1 MSNNSDNYYASLMKE
16 ASKKIAKLQSE
27 LDELNY
33 AHSEPIA
40 IIGMGCR
47 FPGANSP
54 EDFWQLLVD
63 GVDAISEV
71 PKSRWD
77 IDAYYDPNPDAPGKM
92 YTRFGGFVEQFDEF
106 DPQFF
111 GISRREALSLDP
123 QQRLLLEVSW
133 EALENSA
140 LMPEKVTRKTGVF
153 IGVDS
158 NDYHQILFN
167 QDPAAIDS
175 YVDSGNSPATASGRL
190 SYLLG
195 LTGPCFSVNTAC
207 SSSLVT
213 VHLACQSLRRGECDL
228 ALVGGVTRILSPEH
242 NICLSKARMLS
253 PDGRCKTFDATA
265 NGFVRGEG
273 CGVIVLKRLRDAQAD
288 KDNVLAVIRGCAIN
302 QDGRTGALTV
312 PNGNSQQAVIHQ
324 ALADG
329 GVLPDRV
336 NYVEA
341 HGTGTSLGDPLEVG
355 ALGAVFGQRKHPL
368 AIGSVKTNIGHL
380 EAAAG
385 IAGLIKVVL
394 SLQHGE
400 IPPSLHFKQPNP
412 HINWE
417 ELPVKV
423 ATQLMPWPI
432 GTRLAGVSSF
442 GFGGTNA
449 HVVLEEAPPEIRE
462 KAAVERPLHLLCLS
476 AKTPEA
482 LNELVSRY
490 SQHLAAKPSLELGD
504 ICFTA
509 NTGRSH
515 FNYRL
520 SVVASQL
527 EEALEK
533 LAAFSTGQETTGVFQ
548 GRVNTKNKIAFL
560 FTGQGSQYVG
570 MGRQLYQLS
579 PTFRNTLD
587 RCDEILRALLEK
599 PLLEV
604 LYPKEG
610 ENLPYIIDETAYT
623 QPALFALEYALFQ
636 LWKSWGLEPDFV
648 MGHSVGEY
656 VAACVAGVFS
666 LEDGLKLIAHR
677 GRLMQALPES
687 GEMVSV
693 MASIEQTVTLIRPYA
708 QEVSIAAINGPESV
722 VISGRSEAINA
733 LVTKLSASGIKTK
746 KLNVSHAFHSLLMEP
761 MLAEF
766 EQIARQVRFSSP
778 QIQLLSN
785 TTGEL
790 ATDEITKPEYWCRHI
805 RQPVK
810 FAENMKTL
818 EQQRVD
824 ILVEIGSKPILL
836 GMGRLCLPEHQGLWL
851 ASLHPDRDDWQQ
863 LLTSLAQLYVRG
875 VPLNWVG
882 FDQDYSRR
890 REQLPTYPF
899 QRQHYWIEATDNG
912 NGFKGSFQNNGIRSN
927 NLHPLLGQQLFLA
940 GTQEIRFES
949 QISQNSPGWVKDHR
963 VFETAIFPRTGYLEI
978 ALAAGSVIAKSDNL
992 WLEDVVIQ
1000 QAMPLLENEVKT
1012 VQVIFTPQES
1022 DIYSFKIYSL
1032 ASSADENNGTPSWT
1046 PHASGKLL
1054 VKEKEPIVEVDLAA
1068 MRAQCT
1074 QEIPVEELYKWYQ
1087 EQGID
1092 YGPSFLGLEQVWR
1105 HSQGTLG
1112 KVNLVKELVPEAGKY
1127 QLHPVLLETCLA
1139 ILKEIPSDEGQR
1151 NTYVPVGLD
1160 RLRVLGRPGNSVWCH
1175 AQLRKVEGEHQ
1186 QSLSADFRLFTP
1198 QGELIAALEGLQV
1211 MHARG
1216 REAMLS
1222 ISQESW
1228 KNWLYEVEWRP
1239 QVSYGFP
1246 PDYMPSPEEVC
1257 LRLWPRLV
1265 QLMTQPSLAVYG
1277 EALTQLEALSVA
1289 YLVTAFRQM
1298 GWEFQPKE
1306 RFSTAQI
1313 AEHLGVVSQHQQLFR
1328 RLLEI
1333 LVEVGILQRIDEH
1346 WEVVSLPEIQNPQKA
1361 IASLSCP
1368 EAEAEITLLGRCGS
1382 RLAEVL
1388 QGKCNPL
1395 QLLFP
1400 EGDTTTLTKLYQD
1413 SANSRVTNTLVQE
1426 TVLSVLE
1433 RLPQGRGLRILE
1445 IGAGTGATTSYLLP
1459 HLEADRTEYVFTDIG
1474 AFFVAKAQ
1482 ERFKNYPFVRYEVLD
1497 IEKAPIEQGFSP
1509 NHYDFIVV
1517 ANVFEATS
1525 DLRAFLHHVKQLLAP
1540 GGILVLVEYT
1550 APARWLDLTFG
1561 LTEGWWKFS
1570 DRSLRPDYLLISVSQ
1585 WQTLLQEVGFKQAA
1599 SVSLND
1605 VALPDPIRD
1614 LLQTAVIVAQAE
1626 ALPQSAI
1633 PKNWLLMA
1641 DSQGVGQQLGELLRS
1656 QGEVCTLVFPGKEY
1670 EQIAPFE
1677 FRINPASPE
1686 HFSQLLA
1693 AVPDLHSVV
1702 NCLSLDAASVPTAAD
1717 LEVTSLKGCGST
1729 LHLVQA
1735 LLEKLSQPPRLWLVT
1750 KGAQA
1755 VNSHHL
1761 PGVAQ
1766 SPIWGL
1772 GKAIAQ
1778 EHPELNCG
1786 LIDLDPE
1793 ATGDE
1798 ASTLFEEICSE
1809 DAEDQVAFRSQTRY
1823 VARLVRHRP
1832 IISGVG
1838 QTLLGDL
1845 ASSSVSFR
1853 GDSSYLITGGLGD
1866 LGLAVARFLV
1876 ERGARHLVLLGRSQ
1890 PSDKV
1895 NSQLKELELFGA
1907 TVLVASA
1914 DVSDYE
1920 QLARVL
1926 ALIEQSAK
1934 PLRGIIHSAG
1944 VLDDG
1949 ILQQLSWQRF
1959 ERVMAPK
1966 VQGAWNLHALTQNL
1980 SIDFFVLF
1988 SSTPAL
1994 LGSAGQANYCA
2005 ANGFLNALAFYRRAQ
2020 GLPGMSINWGAW
2032 GEIGMA
2038 ARGQLLDRLKLKG
2051 EESMAPQQAL
2061 QVLEHLLRDSP
2072 VQVGVSSINWPRY
2085 LSEQSANWL
2094 FLTDFRVEI
2103 QGVRPLSLPQTKQES
2118 KGNSL
2123 RDTLVSAPPAEGQQ
2137 LLESG
2142 ITEQVAKVLGFSA
2155 TRLDIAESLTSLG
2168 LDSLMAIELRSWL
2181 NKETGVNLP
2190 TMKIMQ
2196 GPSISQ
2202 LAELI
2207 LEELA
2212 LATIM
2217 LDAPSSS
2224 ELALDMEEITL

>member
-1 MSNNSDNYYASLMKE
+1 
-16 ASKKIAKLQSE
+16 
-27 LDELNY
+27 
-33 AHSEPIA
+33 
-40 IIGMGCR
+40 
-47 FPGANSP
+47 
-54 EDFWQLLVD
+54 
-63 GVDAISEV
+63 
-71 PKSRWD
+71 
-77 IDAYYDPNPDAPGKM
+77 
-92 YTRFGGFVEQFDEF
+92 
-106 DPQFF
+106 
-111 GISRREALSLDP
+111 
-123 QQRLLLEVSW
+123 
-133 EALENSA
+133 
-140 LMPEKVTRKTGVF
+140 
-153 IGVDS
+153 
-158 NDYHQILFN
+158 
-167 QDPAAIDS
+167 
-175 YVDSGNSPATASGRL
+175 
-190 SYLLG
+190 
-195 LTGPCFSVNTAC
+195 
-207 SSSLVT
+207 
-213 VHLACQSLRRGECDL
+213 
-228 ALVGGVTRILSPEH
+228 
-242 NICLSKARMLS
+242 
-253 PDGRCKTFDATA
+253 
-265 NGFVRGEG
+265 
-273 CGVIVLKRLRDAQAD
+273 
-288 KDNVLAVIRGCAIN
+288 
-302 QDGRTGALTV
+302 
-312 PNGNSQQAVIHQ
+312 
-324 ALADG
+324 
-329 GVLPDRV
+329 
-336 NYVEA
+336 
-341 HGTGTSLGDPLEVG
+341 
-355 ALGAVFGQRKHPL
+355 
-368 AIGSVKTNIGHL
+368 
-380 EAAAG
+380 
-385 IAGLIKVVL
+385 
-394 SLQHGE
+394 
-400 IPPSLHFKQPNP
+400 
-412 HINWE
+412 
-417 ELPVKV
+417 
-423 ATQLMPWPI
+423 
-432 GTRLAGVSSF
+432 
-442 GFGGTNA
+442 
-449 HVVLEEAPPEIRE
+449 
-462 KAAVERPLHLLCLS
+462 
-476 AKTPEA
+476 
-482 LNELVSRY
+482 
-490 SQHLAAKPSLELGD
+490 
-504 ICFTA
+504 
-509 NTGRSH
+509 
-515 FNYRL
+515 
-520 SVVASQL
+520 
-527 EEALEK
+527 
-533 LAAFSTGQETTGVFQ
+533 
-548 GRVNTKNKIAFL
+548 
-560 FTGQGSQYVG
+560 
-570 MGRQLYQLS
+570 
-579 PTFRNTLD
+579 
-587 RCDEILRALLEK
+587 
-599 PLLEV
+599 
-604 LYPKEG
+604 
-610 ENLPYIIDETAYT
+610 
-623 QPALFALEYALFQ
+623 
-636 LWKSWGLEPDFV
+636 
-648 MGHSVGEY
+648 
-656 VAACVAGVFS
+656 
-666 LEDGLKLIAHR
+666 
-677 GRLMQALPES
+677 
-687 GEMVSV
+687 
-693 MASIEQTVTLIRPYA
+693 
-708 QEVSIAAINGPESV
+708 

-790 ATDEITKPEYWCRHI
+790 VTDEITKPEYWCRHI

-818 EQQRVD
+818 EQQRVE

-890 REQLPTYPF
+890 KEQLPTYPF
-899 QRQHYWIEATDNG
+899 QRQHYWIEATHNG

-1074 QEIPVEELYKWYQ
+1074 QEIPVEELYQWYQ

-1112 KVNLVKELVPEAGKY
+1112 KVNLVEELVPEAGKY
-1127 QLHPVLLETCLA
+1127 QLHPVLLDTCLA
-1139 ILKEIPSDEGQR
+1139 ILEEIPSDEGQR

-1175 AQLRKVEGEHQ
+1175 AQLRKVEGQHQ

-1289 YLVTAFRQM
+1289 YLVAAFGQM

-1313 AEHLGVVSQHQQLFR
+1313 AERLGVVSQHQQLFR

-1395 QLLFP
+1395 QILFP
-1400 EGDTTTLTKLYQD
+1400 EGDTTTRTKLYQD

-1517 ANVFEATS
+1517 ANVFETTS

-1540 GGILVLVEYT
+1540 GGILVLVKYT

-1605 VALPDPIRD
+1605 VALPDRIRD

-1693 AVPDLHSVV
+1693 AVPDLYSVV
-1702 NCLSLDAASVPTAAD
+1702 NCWSLDAASVPTAAD

-1761 PGVAQ
+1761 PGLAQ
-1766 SPIWGL
+1766 SPIWGM

-1778 EHPELNCG
+1778 EHPELNCR

-1809 DAEDQVAFRSQTRY
+1809 DAEDQVVFRSQTRY

-1832 IISGVG
+1832 TQSGVG
-1838 QTLLGDL
+1838 QTLVGDL

-1876 ERGARHLVLLGRSQ
+1876 ERGARHLVLLDRSQ
-1890 PSDKV
+1890 PSDEV
-1895 NSQLKELELFGA
+1895 NSQLKELELLGA
-1907 TVLVASA
+1907 TVLVVSA

-1926 ALIEQSAK
+1926 ALIEHSAK

-1944 VLDDG
+1944 ILDDG

-1959 ERVMAPK
+1959 ERVMAPQ

-1988 SSTPAL
+1988 SSTAAL

-2005 ANGFLNALAFYRRAQ
+2005 ANDFLNALAFYRRAQ

-2061 QVLEHLLRDSP
+2061 QALEHLLWDSP
-2072 VQVGVSSINWPRY
+2072 VQVGVSSINWSRY
-2085 LSEQSANWL
+2085 LSEQSANGL
-2094 FLTDFRVEI
+2094 FLTDFRVET

-2123 RDTLVSAPPAEGQQ
+2123 RDTLVSAPPAERQQ

-2142 ITEQVAKVLGFSA
+2142 ITGQVAKILGFSA

-2190 TMKIMQ
+2190 IMKIME

-2212 LATIM
+2212 LAAIM